1 MMSVLKRGFTVLSML
16 LALCVT
22 KTSMDRI
29 FARSD
34 VLGSR
39 TTFGLSHHQPYRRA
53 GNRYTGAASY
63 RDTVLV
69 SSGEITELKLNAFH
83 RVMDRGIRPAF
94 TSSRTTLSLA
104 DASWIIPPSGSS
116 SRPLRC

>member
-53 GNRYTGAASY
+53 GNRYSGAASY
-63 RDTVLV
+63 RGSALV
-69 SSGEITELKLNAFH
+69 SIGETAESKPEAFH
-83 RVMDRGIRPAF
+83 PVMDRGLRRSFAAGRTIR
-94 TSSRTTLSLA
+94 TL
-104 DASWIIPPSGSS
+104 DARWLIIPPGGSS

>member
-1 MMSVLKRGFTVLSML
+1 MSVLKRGFTVLSIL

-22 KTSMDRI
+22 KTSMDRVL
-29 FARSD
+29 ARSD

-69 SSGEITELKLNAFH
+69 SSGEITESKLNAFH

-94 TSSRTTLSLA
+94 TSSRTTRSLA

>member
-1 MMSVLKRGFTVLSML
+1 MTSVLKRGFTVLSIF

-22 KTSMDRI
+22 KTSMDRV

-53 GNRYTGAASY
+53 GNRYSGAASY

-69 SSGEITELKLNAFH
+69 SSGEITESKPNALH
-83 RVMDRGIRPAF
+83 RVRDRGIRPALILG
-94 TSSRTTLSLA
+94 RTIRSLD
-104 DASWIIPPSGSS
+104 DASWIIPPSDSS
-116 SRPLRC
+116 TRPLRC